1 VLTTPQVSRR
11 SGRTRP
17 SQNDILLKAS
27 RITTPEPLAA
37 NHGVAAM
44 ILKLATN
51 DKASIWVN
59 LSRILQMTLIDAQ
72 DGYAAS
78 QAERISESTSKSDID
93 LTIAALNEPLGH
105 LLSFFMRR
113 CPSRRVLP
121 FSLTATFCPR
131 ISCRTAPTGRVPLG
145 RPLGFPLWPFL
156 NWVAFGG
163 RP

>member
-72 DGYAAS
+72 DGYAS
-78 QAERISESTSKSDID
+78 CRSRLLQPFVRGS
-93 LTIAALNEPLGH
+93 LVEPLRPVG
-105 LLSFFMRR
+105 
-113 CPSRRVLP
+113 
-121 FSLTATFCPR
+121 SLWG
-131 ISCRTAPTGRVPLG
+131 AP
-145 RPLGFPLWPFL
+145 
-156 NWVAFGG
+156 
-163 RP
+163 